1 MYSYQQLLQWIQQ
14 QNAQLQELEKT
25 VKALQKQ
32 VEELKEQPRIAVEK
46 IEYKFD
52 QLKVENLDG
61 TLNIGLNPG
70 DAKSIEELAV
80 NQAGNPL
87 QSIPVDQLREPLI
100 KDMQDFLAN
109 HLDSIIQDNETQLQR
124 SLDAPYYTHI
134 KEDLLKQ
141 IPERVNFYLETFPV
155 GALEQN
161 NPDGAFNKILSK
173 LKNDVQQAI
182 FTFISQMPDQKGEDA
197 DDSSGS
203 E

>member
-1 MYSYQQLLQWIQQ
+1 M
-14 QNAQLQELEKT
+14 
-25 VKALQKQ
+25 
-32 VEELKEQPRIAVEK
+32 
-46 IEYKFD
+46 
-52 QLKVENLDG
+52 ENLDG

-173 LKNDVQQAI
+173 LK
-182 FTFISQMPDQKGEDA
+182 K
-197 DDSSGS
+197 
-203 E
+203 